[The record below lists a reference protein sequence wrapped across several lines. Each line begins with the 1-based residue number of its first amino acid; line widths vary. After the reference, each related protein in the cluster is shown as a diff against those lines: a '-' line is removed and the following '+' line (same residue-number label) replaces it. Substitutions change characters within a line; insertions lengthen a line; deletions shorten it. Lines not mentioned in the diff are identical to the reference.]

1 MGTHLHVWSS
11 TRLFIVRLSI
21 ASLLAATFV
30 VAGTPALSR
39 PASAGAFPA
48 LLDRNVGSVMN
59 PLVIHNLYW
68 DTAWNTNN
76 PGMSMAQIDDAT
88 TAMISSGYFS
98 KLAQYGVASVAF
110 NGSNQADP
118 GCGTAPATFDY
129 FAISGF
135 VLCEKHFFG
144 IAPLGAQGI
153 VYMVYAP
160 RSATFSMAGFSSCPP
175 GGSGIGGFHFQTLPS
190 IIPPD
195 VPQVFGIDFTSCT
208 TTLNEATATGA
219 HELVEAATDPLP
231 PFDWIDNSVASP
243 LSIGSVLKLFTA
255 GEASD
260 LCEAG
265 VGSPAPPPIPPTA
278 QMPQVTGSLG
288 RYDVAYYWS
297 NSDGACV
304 PLPHTVMLAQTGL
317 PFVGT
322 AVFDS
327 ATKAL
332 PFTTT
337 VADGTFHSFTFPSP
351 VPDPINPA
359 GIRYVTSA
367 AAFSGIVT
375 SNISRTATYTQQ
387 FFLTT
392 RTSPASI
399 QPMDV
404 SLTASGWHNAGTVV
418 SLTTDALIAVGPTQR
433 YRFDSWLGGA
443 TSTGG
448 TGATITMTAP
458 QTVTAV
464 YVSQHL
470 ISFTELG
477 IPGAVPW
484 TVTVNGV
491 TTSGPTSTWFDV
503 GTSLTYSYQT
513 PVPDPTPGTR
523 YVLTSTTPPSP
534 IVVVSG
540 LTVVGQ
546 YQTQHQLT
554 VSTIGLGTAVTHI
567 FNGATPLGTATD
579 AAPLRVW
586 LAHGTALSLSA
597 DAVVTGAGGLQLI
610 FSSFSPTPPAML
622 NSPFATTAVY
632 SNIPQIIADA
642 LANGSI
648 NNHGV
653 ANSLTNQFQKAQGYI
668 AAGNHSGALHALR
681 AFIQHVRAQ
690 SGHHVSPA
698 VATELELDALL
709 VYHQEICAALAAGQI
724 TPREA
729 ARDYA
734 YYASLVIGL
743 GRTPLPPC

>member
-1 MGTHLHVWSS
+1 MATDLYRWSS
-11 TRLFIVRLSI
+11 IRLSIVRLSI
-21 ASLLAATFV
+21 ACLLAATFA
-30 VAGTPALSR
+30 VAGTPALSK

-48 LLDRNVGSVMN
+48 LLDRNVGSVMS
-59 PLVIHNLYW
+59 PLMIHNLYW
-68 DTAWNTNN
+68 DTAWTTNN
-76 PGMSMAQIDDAT
+76 PGLSTAQIDDAT
-88 TAMISSGYFS
+88 RAMISSGYFS

-118 GCGTAPATFDY
+118 GCGTAPASFDY

-135 VLCEKHFFG
+135 VLCEKHFFNL
-144 IAPLGAQGI
+144 APGL
-153 VYMVYAP
+153 VFMVYSP
-160 RSATFSMAGFSSCPP
+160 RSATFSMAGFSSCTP
-175 GGSGIGGFHFQTLPS
+175 GTSGVGGFHFQTLPS

-195 VPQVFGIDFTSCT
+195 VPQVFGIDFTSCRS
-208 TTLNEATATGA
+208 TLNQATETAA
-219 HELVEAATDPLP
+219 HEIVEAATDPLP
-231 PFDWIDNSVASP
+231 PFDWIDNSVAAS
-243 LSIGSVLKLFTA
+243 LSLGAILSLFTA

-265 VGSPAPPPIPPTA
+265 VGSPAPLPIPPTA
-278 QMPQVTGSLG
+278 LMPQVTGSLG

-304 PLPHTVMLAQTGL
+304 PLPHTVTLSQVGL
-317 PFVGT
+317 PFAGS
-322 AVFDS
+322 AIFDGVVN
-327 ATKAL
+327 TL

-337 VADGTFHSFTFPSP
+337 VPDGTPHFFSFPSP
-351 VPDPINPA
+351 VADPINPA

-367 AAFSGIVT
+367 PGFTGIVT

-392 RTSPASI
+392 RTNPASI
-399 QPMDV
+399 QPLDV
-404 SLTASGWHNAGTVV
+404 SLTTSGWHNAGTVV
-418 SLTTDALIAVGPTQR
+418 SLTTDALITLGSTDR
-433 YRFDSWLGGA
+433 YRFDSWLVA

-464 YVSQHL
+464 YVHQGL
-470 ISFTELG
+470 ISFNEVG
-477 IPGAVPW
+477 IPGTVPW
-484 TVTVNGV
+484 TVIVNGV
-491 TTSGPTSTWFDV
+491 TTSGPTSTWFDL
-503 GTSLTYSYQT
+503 GTSLTFSYQT
-513 PVPDPTPGTR
+513 PVPDLTPGTR
-523 YVLTSTTPPSP
+523 YMLTSTTPASP
-534 IVVVSG
+534 IVVASG

-597 DAVVTGAGGLQLI
+597 DAIVSGSGAQQFF
-610 FSSFSPTPPAML
+610 FSSFAPAPPATL
-622 NSPFATTAVY
+622 NSPFATTAQY
-632 SNIPQIIADA
+632 SNIPQLIADA

-653 ANSLTNQFQKAQGYI
+653 ANSLTKQFQKAQADI
-668 AAGNHSGALHALR
+668 AAGNHAGALSALR

-698 VATELELDALL
+698 VATQLELNALL
-709 VYHQEICAALAAGQI
+709 LYHQEICAALAAGQI
-724 TPREA
+724 TPRTA

-734 YYASLVIGL
+734 YYATLVIAL